1 MLDEQ
6 LIALAGSSLLRDAFG
21 CAGVQNDSDSCMHF
35 IKEKLTVLGE
45 MKLKLVLEQQD
56 FGKMKFIKMIKE
68 ETTKLQFAVISVKKD
83 KFNSNSDLLKIN

>member
-1 MLDEQ
+1 
-6 LIALAGSSLLRDAFG
+6 
-21 CAGVQNDSDSCMHF
+21 
-35 IKEKLTVLGE
+35 

>member
-1 MLDEQ
+1 
-6 LIALAGSSLLRDAFG
+6 
-21 CAGVQNDSDSCMHF
+21 MHF

-83 KFNSNSDLLKIN
+83 KFNSNSDHYKILYNIMNVT